1 MRNGAPPKKKQK
13 LTKAVAAKLKGKQK
27 AIKKKQVIDS
37 DSNEDDSD
45 DPYTAPSKGP
55 GIMDKAINLDDRP
68 GNGSRLVC
76 PECDRG
82 FTMVSQNCTYVYYRY
97 LPPSRPST
105 P

>member
-13 LTKAVAAKLKGKQK
+13 LTKSAAAKLKEKQK
-27 AIKKKQVIDS
+27 AKRKKQGIVS

-55 GIMDKAINLDDRP
+55 GIMDKAITPDDRP

-76 PECDRG
+76 SECDRG
-82 FTMVSQNCTYVYYRY
+82 FTVVSQNRAQVYSRY
-97 LPPSRPST
+97 LSPSRPST
-105 P
+105 L

>member
-13 LTKAVAAKLKGKQK
+13 LTKAGAAKLKGKLK

-55 GIMDKAINLDDRP
+55 GIMDKAMNFDDRP

-76 PECDRG
+76 SECDRG
-82 FTMVSQNCTYVYYRY
+82 FTVVSRNCTYVYCRY